1 MNQRRQYRKPPVLE
15 AVCEIRFDPTR
26 EWDWTVPGLL
36 YDKIK
41 DQFPEKKL
49 QNTIELSFGGQQ
61 GPQQFKGAVSQM
73 QFLTNDKSAMVQ
85 VGPDVLTVRVTAKYP
100 GWEGFSPLIARAA
113 GVYQTIADPKGIGRI
128 GLRYVNR
135 IVIPGEGFEI
145 TDYFNFYPHIPKTV
159 PQVHGAFTVGV
170 LFGYDEQ
177 RDILNVKLGNIEPT
191 GVVLDLDYY
200 LAKAGAVG
208 LDKVS
213 EWVNMAHDRLE
224 TMFEACITDKTR
236 HLFDDGEIA
245 K

>member
-1 MNQRRQYRKPPVLE
+1 MNERRRYPKPPLAE

-41 DQFPEKKL
+41 HEFPEKKL
-49 QNTIELSFGGQQ
+49 QNTIELSLGGQQ
-61 GPQQFKGAVSQM
+61 GSQQFKGAVSQM
-73 QFLTNDKSAMVQ
+73 QFLTSDKGTMVQ
-85 VGPDVLTVRVTAKYP
+85 VGPDVLSVRVVAEYP
-100 GWEGFSPLIARAA
+100 GWEVFSPLIARMADL
-113 GVYQTIADPKGIGRI
+113 YRSIADPKAVARI

-145 TDYFNFYPHIPKTV
+145 PEYFNFYPRIPEV
-159 PQVHGAFTVGV
+159 LPQSHGPFVVGV

-177 RDILNVKLGNIEPT
+177 RDVLNVRLGNVEPA
-191 GVVLDLDYY
+191 GLVLDLDYY
-200 LAKAGAVG
+200 LSKPGAVG
-208 LDKVS
+208 LDRVS
-213 EWVNMAHDRLE
+213 EWVNIAHDRLE

-236 HLFDDGEIA
+236 NLFDGGGAA